1 MLFFGVIGYLMKKTG
16 CEGAPLMLAF
26 ILSPMLENAFKQS
39 LRMSAGD
46 FSIFFTRPIS
56 AILMGVAFL
65 SILTAIL
72 PFVRGRVR
80 EVKEKAGES
89 AIE

>member
-1 MLFFGVIGYLMKKTG
+1 MLFFGVIGYLMRKTG
-16 CEGAPLMLAF
+16 FEGAPMMLAF

-56 AILMGVAFL
+56 AVMMGVASL
-65 SILTAIL
+65 SILTALL
-72 PFVRGRVR
+72 PFVRGRVKHVR
-80 EVKEKAGES
+80 EKAGQS
-89 AIE
+89 DIE